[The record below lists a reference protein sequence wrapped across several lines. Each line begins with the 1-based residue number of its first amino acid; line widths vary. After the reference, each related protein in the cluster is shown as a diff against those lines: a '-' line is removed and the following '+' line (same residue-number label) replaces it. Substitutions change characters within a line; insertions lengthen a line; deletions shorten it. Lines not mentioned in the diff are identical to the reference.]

1 MNRVDWF
8 SKHVDTVIVIG
19 AIISS
24 MLWMNSKFGEVEKR
38 FGMIDKDIT
47 IIKTTLI
54 LKNIMPEQLANK
66 EE

>member
-1 MNRVDWF
+1 MNEWF
-8 SKHVDTVIVIG
+8 SKHTDTVIIIG
-19 AIISS
+19 AIISF
-24 MLWMNSKFGEVEKR
+24 MLWMNSRFGEVEKI
-38 FGMIDKDIT
+38 FAMIDKDIT